1 MLINLPQDLKYIGAE
16 VGMNDVEAVAM
27 HHDRLAV
34 HIIRTLD
41 VDQGATQARIQ
52 EDILSYHD
60 LSLRSYFP

>member
-1 MLINLPQDLKYIGAE
+1 
-16 VGMNDVEAVAM
+16 MNDVEAVAM